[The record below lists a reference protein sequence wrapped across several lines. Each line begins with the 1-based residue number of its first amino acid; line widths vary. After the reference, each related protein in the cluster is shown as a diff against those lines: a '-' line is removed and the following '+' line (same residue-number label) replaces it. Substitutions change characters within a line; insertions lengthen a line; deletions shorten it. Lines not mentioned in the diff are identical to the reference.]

1 MKFFQETT
9 VWGDNVPNHVYLLSD
24 DKSKLYAYVKHGT
37 DTVFTFKKPIKG
49 FSTKGRTFR
58 EVANTYNYK
67 LEKEEVNT
75 EVLADV
81 ALKRWTVQ
89 GSKGNTYTVTLK
101 GKTLV
106 CSCPGHTYRGKCKH
120 TEEVHIG

>member
-9 VWGDNVPNHVYLLSD
+9 VWTDKTPNHVYLLSD
-24 DKSKLYAYVKHGT
+24 DKTTMYAYVRQGT
-37 DTVFTFKKPIKG
+37 KEVFTFKKPIKG
-49 FSTKGRTFR
+49 FSTRGRKFV
-58 EVANTYNYK
+58 EVPNKWKYK
-67 LEKEEVNT
+67 LQEEEVNT
-75 EVLADV
+75 EVLADTV
-81 ALKRWTVQ
+81 VKQWTVQ

-120 TEEVHIG
+120 LAEVSAH